1 MSPAQPFIDLHTSMD
16 RLAHLLSLSV
26 QLLRVSTGHFQNQLF
41 PILAEL
47 GEATEKARSA
57 LESAA
62 IEEIRRA
69 DVASALQANAQAGE
83 A

>member
-1 MSPAQPFIDLHTSMD
+1 MSSREPLADLHTSME
-16 RLAHLLSLSV
+16 RLAHLLALSV
-26 QLLRVSTGHFQNQLF
+26 KLLPISSVHFQSQLF

-62 IEEIRRA
+62 IEEIHRA
-69 DVASALQANAQAGE
+69 DAASALPANAQAGE

>member
-1 MSPAQPFIDLHTSMD
+1 MSPAQPFIDLHTSME
-16 RLAHLLSLSV
+16 RLAHQLSLSV
-26 QLLRVSTGHFQNQLF
+26 QLVRVSTDHFQNQLF

-69 DVASALQANAQAGE
+69 GAVGTLQANAKAGE